1 MERCPQIDA
10 GSCKPACRGAEWGRS
25 KYGTKQKPLRK
36 PLGVSFHASCRERCR
51 GSSRQHPKAHS
62 RPNGSSHSRQVECRD
77 VFHFF
82 FFNMPADLTP
92 GLEMVVVLRQSR
104 LKASGK
110 ESCGRTTSDENIP
123 FSLGGSG
130 KTFLNSAQI

>member
-1 MERCPQIDA
+1 MQALVNQHAVEQN
-10 GSCKPACRGAEWGRS
+10 GAEANMAQSRS
-25 KYGTKQKPLRK
+25 PCGSHWVL
-36 PLGVSFHASCRERCR
+36 ASMPAVGKGAEEAR
-51 GSSRQHPKAHS
+51 GSTRRLTVDPMAHHIHGKL
-62 RPNGSSHSRQVECRD
+62 NAGTSST
-77 VFHFF
+77 F